1 MFSETRRF
9 QSPTGAD
16 LAYHHR
22 ASGPAAA
29 GILLI
34 CHGLAEHSG
43 RYRAFADKM
52 ADTGFHVYAH
62 DHRGHG
68 ETRAPDA
75 VPGRFAKRDGLR
87 KVIDDVCA
95 MRDMA
100 AAAHPGLPVILFG
113 HSMGGLIALNVAVD
127 RPDGFQAL
135 TIWNSNFHPG
145 PAGRVAQAVLLAER
159 VLKGSDVPSTI
170 LPMATFRAWGRSM
183 PEKRT
188 EADWLSNDPAEVD
201 AYLADPLCGFDASVS
216 LWLDLFEMTYRGPT
230 LVDRLRKDMPIY
242 LVGGEND
249 PATNG
254 GREITWL
261 ARHLKTHGLRRVT
274 SRIWPKTRH
283 ETLNDS
289 VRNEATAEFAAWA
302 REAAEL
308 QTE

>member
-1 MFSETRRF
+1 MFSKTSRF
-9 QSPTGAD
+9 ESPTGAS
-16 LAYHHR
+16 LAYRHR
-22 ASGPAAA
+22 EADAPAI

-43 RYRAFADKM
+43 RYGAFADKM
-52 ADTGFHVYAH
+52 AGAGFHVYAH

-68 ETRAPDA
+68 HTTAPGA
-75 VPGRFAKRDGLR
+75 VPGRFAKRDGMR
-87 KVIDDVCA
+87 KVIGDVCA

-113 HSMGGLIALNVAVD
+113 HSMGGLIALNTAVD
-127 RPDGFQAL
+127 RPEDFQAL
-135 TIWNSNFHPG
+135 TVWNSNFHPG

-159 VLKGSDVPSTI
+159 ALKGSDVPSTI
-170 LPMATFRAWGRSM
+170 LPMATFRTWARSM

-216 LWLDLFEMTYRGPT
+216 LWLDLFALTYRGPT
-230 LVDRLRKDMPIY
+230 LVDRLRKDMPVY
-242 LVGGEND
+242 LVGGEKD
-249 PATNG
+249 PATSG

-261 ARHLKTHGLRRVT
+261 SRHLKTHGLRRVT

-283 ETLNDS
+283 ETLNDT
-289 VRNEATAEFAAWA
+289 VRDEATAEFSTWA
-302 REAAEL
+302 RQAVEL